1 MKKVENSEH
10 EQSPHDSELRKA
22 ITQQKTQPIGVPKKI
37 AL

>member
-1 MKKVENSEH
+1 MEKVENSEH

-22 ITQQKTQPIGVPKKI
+22 ITQQKSQPIVVPKKI